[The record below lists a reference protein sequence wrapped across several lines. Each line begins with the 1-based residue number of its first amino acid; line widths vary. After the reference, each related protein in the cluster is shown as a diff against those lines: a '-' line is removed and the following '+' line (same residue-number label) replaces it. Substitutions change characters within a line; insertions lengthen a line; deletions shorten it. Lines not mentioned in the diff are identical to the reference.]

1 MRQYTL
7 TSILIISFLFGSS
20 GVCWSAD
27 FQKGV
32 DAANK
37 GDFATAIKE
46 WTPLA
51 RQGDVVAQFNL
62 GLTYHEGQAVPQDY
76 KTAMKWYSLAAQQGN
91 ADAYFNMGVMYYNGQ
106 GVSVDD
112 LRAHMWF
119 DLSATAGNEGA
130 AINRDRIAETM
141 TPSQVA
147 QAKKLVQECLAT
159 NYKGC

>member
-1 MRQYTL
+1 MHRYTL
-7 TSILIISFLFGSS
+7 TSILIISFLIGGS

-32 DAANK
+32 DAANR

-62 GLTYHEGQAVPQDY
+62 GLTYHEGLAVPQDY

-91 ADAYFNMGVMYYNGQ
+91 ADACYNMGVMYYNGQ

-119 DLSATAGNEGA
+119 DLSASAGNEGA
-130 AINRDRIAETM
+130 ARNRDRIAETM
-141 TPSQVA
+141 TPSQKT
-147 QAKKLVQECLAT
+147 QAKQLVQECLAR